1 MQRIHNVT
9 QLADLDADAL
19 ARCYAYPRQL
29 DGPWVRA
36 NFVSSIDGAVSVDG
50 VSHGLGTEADHR
62 VFAVLRELAEVI
74 VVGAGTVRAEDYGGA
89 GTDPDRRRA
98 HFQHGIG
105 GSADGAPPPIAV
117 VTASARL
124 DPEARLFTEAQTP
137 PLIITTAHAAPE
149 QRSALEQVGAQVVI
163 AGEAAITP
171 QSILRV
177 LAERGLSRV
186 LCEGGPHL
194 FGQLAEADLVDELC
208 LTTAPVLVGGT
219 GGRIS
224 LSASSFGYPMARKQL
239 VLAED
244 GTVLARWA
252 RR

>member
-9 QLADLDADAL
+9 QLADLDDDAL
-19 ARCYAYPRQL
+19 ARCYAYPRHL
-29 DGPWVRA
+29 ERPWVRA
-36 NFVSSIDGAVSVDG
+36 NFVNSIDGAFTVDG
-50 VSHGLGTEADHR
+50 VSAGLGTDADHR
-62 VFAVLRELAEVI
+62 VFTLLRELAEVI
-74 VVGAGTVRAEDYGGA
+74 VVGAGTVRAENYGGA
-89 GTDPDRRRA
+89 HPDPDRRRA
-98 HFQHGIG
+98 HYQHGIG
-105 GSADGAPPPIAV
+105 GSADGTPPPIAV

-124 DPEARLFTEAQTP
+124 DPASKFFTDADVA
-137 PLIITTAHAAPE
+137 PLIITTAHADLDQVA
-149 QRSALEQVGAQVVI
+149 ALEQAGAQVVI
-163 AGEAAITP
+163 AGEAAIMP
-171 QSILRV
+171 AALVRV
-177 LAERGLSRV
+177 LAEHGLYRV

-208 LTTAPVLVGGT
+208 LSTAPMLVGGA

-224 LSASSFGYPMARKQL
+224 LSASSFDIPMSRKQL

>member
-1 MQRIHNVT
+1 MT
-9 QLADLDADAL
+9 QLADLDDDAL

-29 DGPWVRA
+29 DRPWVRA
-36 NFVSSIDGAVSVDG
+36 NFVNSVDGSFTVDG
-50 VSHGLGTEADHR
+50 VSAGLGTEADHR
-62 VFAVLRELAEVI
+62 VFTLLRELAEVI
-74 VVGAGTVRAEDYGGA
+74 VVGAGTVRAENYGGA
-89 GTDPDRRRA
+89 HPDPARRRA

-105 GSADGAPPPIAV
+105 GSADGTPPPIAV

-124 DPEARLFTEAQTP
+124 DPAAKLFTDAEVA
-137 PLIITTAHAAPE
+137 PLIITTAHADADAVA
-149 QRSALEQVGAQVVI
+149 ALARAGAEVVV
-163 AGEAAITP
+163 AGEAAIMP
-171 QSILRV
+171 AAIPRV
-177 LAERGLSRV
+177 LAERGLQRV

-208 LTTAPVLVGGT
+208 LTTSPRLVGGA

-224 LSASSFGYPMARKQL
+224 LSASGFDTPMSRKQL

-244 GTVLARWA
+244 GTILARWA

>member
-9 QLADLDADAL
+9 QLADLDDDAL

-29 DGPWVRA
+29 DRPWVRA
-36 NFVSSIDGAVSVDG
+36 NFVNSVDGAFTVDG
-50 VSHGLGTEADHR
+50 VSAGLGTDADHR
-62 VFAVLRELAEVI
+62 VFTLLRELAEVI
-74 VVGAGTVRAEDYGGA
+74 VVGAGTVRAENYGGA
-89 GTDPDRRRA
+89 HPDPARRRA

-105 GSADGAPPPIAV
+105 GSAEGTPPPIAV

-124 DPEARLFTEAQTP
+124 DPAAKLFTDAEVA
-137 PLIITTAHAAPE
+137 PLIITTAHADAE
-149 QRSALEQVGAQVVI
+149 SVAALARAGAEVVV
-163 AGEAAITP
+163 AGEAAIMP
-171 QSILRV
+171 AAIPRV
-177 LAERGLSRV
+177 LAERGLQRV

-208 LTTAPVLVGGT
+208 LTTSPRLVGGA

-224 LSASSFGYPMARKQL
+224 LSASGFDTPMSRKQL

>member
-9 QLADLDADAL
+9 QLADLDDDAL

-29 DGPWVRA
+29 DRPWVRA
-36 NFVSSIDGAVSVDG
+36 NFVNSVDGAFTVDG
-50 VSHGLGTEADHR
+50 VSAGLGTEADHR
-62 VFAVLRELAEVI
+62 VFTLLRELAEVI
-74 VVGAGTVRAEDYGGA
+74 VVGAGTVRAENYGGA
-89 GTDPDRRRA
+89 HPDPARRRA

-105 GSADGAPPPIAV
+105 GSAEGTPPPIAV

-124 DPEARLFTEAQTP
+124 DPAAKLFTDAEVA
-137 PLIITTAHAAPE
+137 PLIITTAHADADAVA
-149 QRSALEQVGAQVVI
+149 ALARAGAEVVV
-163 AGEAAITP
+163 AGEAAIMP
-171 QSILRV
+171 AAIPRV
-177 LAERGLSRV
+177 LAERGLQRV

-208 LTTAPVLVGGT
+208 LTTSPRLVGGA

-224 LSASSFGYPMARKQL
+224 LSASGFDTPMSRKQL

>member
-9 QLADLDADAL
+9 QLADLDDDAL
-19 ARCYAYPRQL
+19 ARCYAYPREL
-29 DGPWVRA
+29 AGPWLRA
-36 NFVSSIDGAVSVDG
+36 NFVSSIDGAFAVDG
-50 VSHGLGTEADHR
+50 VSKGLGTDADHR
-62 VFAVLRELAEVI
+62 VFHVLRELAEVI
-74 VVGAGTVRAEDYGGA
+74 LVGAGTVRAENYGGA
-89 GTDPDRRRA
+89 HPDPERRRA
-98 HFQHGIG
+98 HFRHGIG

-124 DPEARLFTEAQTP
+124 DPAAKLFTDAETP
-137 PLIITTAHAAPE
+137 PLIITTAHAEAE
-149 QRSALEQVGAQVVI
+149 RVDALRAAGARIVV
-163 AGEAAITP
+163 AGEAAITAT
-171 QSILRV
+171 SLVRV
-177 LAERGLSRV
+177 LAEHGLHRV

-194 FGQLAEADLVDELC
+194 FGQLAEAGLVDELC
-208 LTTAPVLVGGT
+208 LSTSPVLVGGA

-224 LSASSFGYPMARKQL
+224 LSASGFDLPMARKQL

>member
-9 QLADLDADAL
+9 QLADLDDDAL

-29 DGPWVRA
+29 AGPWVRA
-36 NFVSSIDGAVSVDG
+36 NFVSSIDGAFAVDG
-50 VSHGLGTEADHR
+50 VSKGLGTDADHR
-62 VFAVLRELAEVI
+62 VFHILRELAEVI
-74 VVGAGTVRAEDYGGA
+74 LVGAGTVRAENYGGA
-89 GTDPDRRRA
+89 HPDPQRRRT

-105 GSADGAPPPIAV
+105 GSADGSPPPVAV

-124 DPEARLFTEAQTP
+124 DPAAKLFTDAETA
-137 PLIITTAHAAPE
+137 PLIITTAHAGAD
-149 QRSALEQVGAQVVI
+149 RLAALRDAGAEVVV
-163 AGEAAITP
+163 AGEAAITA
-171 QSILRV
+171 QALVRV
-177 LAERGLSRV
+177 LAERDLHRV

-194 FGQLAEADLVDELC
+194 FGQLAEAGLVDELC
-208 LTTAPVLVGGT
+208 LSTSPVLVGGA

-224 LSASSFGYPMARKQL
+224 LSASGFDQPMARKQL

>member
-9 QLADLDADAL
+9 QLADLDDDAL

-29 DGPWVRA
+29 AGPWLRA
-36 NFVSSIDGAVSVDG
+36 NFVSSIDGAFAVDG
-50 VSHGLGTEADHR
+50 VSKGLGTDADHQ
-62 VFAVLRELAEVI
+62 VFHVLRELAEVI
-74 VVGAGTVRAEDYGGA
+74 LVGAGTVRAENYGGA
-89 GTDPDRRRA
+89 HPDPERRRA
-98 HFQHGIG
+98 HFRHGIG

-117 VTASARL
+117 VTARADL
-124 DPEARLFTEAQTP
+124 DPAAKLFTDAETA
-137 PLIITTAHAAPE
+137 PLIITTAHAEAD
-149 QRSALEQVGAQVVI
+149 RLAALRDAGAEVVV
-163 AGEAAITP
+163 AGEAAITA
-171 QSILRV
+171 QALVRV
-177 LAERGLSRV
+177 LSERDLHRV

-194 FGQLAEADLVDELC
+194 FGQLAEAGLVDELC
-208 LTTAPVLVGGT
+208 LSTSPVLVGGA

-224 LSASSFGYPMARKQL
+224 LSASGFDQPMARKQL

>member
-9 QLADLDADAL
+9 QLADLDDDAL

-29 DGPWVRA
+29 DRPWVRA
-36 NFVSSIDGAVSVDG
+36 NFVNSIDGAFTVDG
-50 VSHGLGTEADHR
+50 VSAGLGTEADHR
-62 VFAVLRELAEVI
+62 VFTLLRELAEVI
-74 VVGAGTVRAEDYGGA
+74 VVGAGTVRAENYGGA
-89 GTDPDRRRA
+89 HPDPARRRA

-105 GSADGAPPPIAV
+105 GSADGTPPPIAV

-124 DPEARLFTEAQTP
+124 DPAAKLFTDAAVA
-137 PLIITTAHAAPE
+137 PLIITTAHADAD
-149 QRSALEQVGAQVVI
+149 ALAALRRAGAEVVV
-163 AGEAAITP
+163 AGEAAIMP
-171 QSILRV
+171 AAIPRV
-177 LAERGLSRV
+177 LAERGLQRV

-208 LTTAPVLVGGT
+208 LTTSPRLVGGA

-224 LSASSFGYPMARKQL
+224 LSASGFDTPMSRKQL

-244 GTVLARWA
+244 GTILARWA

>member
-9 QLADLDADAL
+9 QLADLDPDAL
-19 ARCYAYPRQL
+19 ARCYAYPRHL

-36 NFVSSIDGAVSVDG
+36 NFVNSIDGAFTVDG
-50 VSHGLGTEADHR
+50 VSKGLGTDADHR
-62 VFAVLRELAEVI
+62 VFEVLRELADVI
-74 VVGAGTVRAEDYGGA
+74 VVGAGTVRAENYGGA
-89 GTDPDRRRA
+89 DTDPHRRIA
-98 HFQHGIG
+98 HHQHGIG
-105 GSADGAPPPIAV
+105 GHPDGTAPPIAV
-117 VTASARL
+117 VTATARL
-124 DPEARLFTEAQTP
+124 DPGSRFFTEATVA
-137 PLIITTAHAAPE
+137 PLIVTTSHADPE
-149 QRSALEQVGAQVVI
+149 QIAALEKAGAEIVI
-163 AGEAAITP
+163 AGTASIMPAALI
-171 QSILRV
+171 RV
-177 LAERGLSRV
+177 FTERGLHRV

-194 FGQLAEADLVDELC
+194 FGQLAEAGLVDELC

-224 LSASSFGYPMARKQL
+224 LSASTFDLPMARKQL